1 MKWFNNSKWLNNL
14 LWNKEQE
21 KEQEEK
27 GGCLKTFFNL
37 GVLAAVII
45 IIT

>member
-1 MKWFNNSKWLNNL
+1 MKWFKDSQWLNNL

-27 GGCLKTFFNL
+27 GGCLKTLFYL

-45 IIT
+45 ILT